1 MYQYPKSLNKL
12 IEILSKLPGVGPKSA
27 ERIAL
32 YILRAKEDFID
43 ELILG
48 IKNLKKNVKTCKIC
62 FNLTENDD
70 ICSICKDDT
79 RDKRLVIV
87 VEDVKDLIRIESL
100 GQYRG
105 LYHILGGHISTS
117 QGLGIEHLTIDS
129 LEERVKSGEIEEV
142 IFALSP
148 QWEGDITKEYI
159 KKILKKYNIKMSS
172 LARGISGATYL
183 ESIDDSSLLQ
193 ALLDRKEEK

>member
-1 MYQYPKSLNKL
+1 MYQYPKSLSKL
-12 IEILSKLPGVGPKSA
+12 IEILSKLPGIGPKSA

-32 YILRAKEDFID
+32 FLLRTKEDLID
-43 ELILG
+43 ELIAN
-48 IKNLKKNVKTCKIC
+48 IRNLRKNVKTCKIC
-62 FNLTENDD
+62 FNLTENED
-70 ICSICKDDT
+70 ICSICKDSS
-79 RDKRLVIV
+79 RDKSTILV

-100 GQYRG
+100 GYYKG
-105 LYHILGGHISTS
+105 TYHILGGHISSS

-129 LEERVKSGEIEEV
+129 LEERVRSEEVKEV

-159 KKILKKYNIKMSS
+159 KKILKKYNIKISS

-183 ESIDDSSLLQ
+183 ESIDDSSLIQ

>member
-12 IEILSKLPGVGPKSA
+12 IEILSKLPGIGPKSA

-32 YILRAKEDFID
+32 YILRTKEDFIE

-79 RDKRLVIV
+79 RDKKLIIV
-87 VEDVKDLIRIESL
+87 VEDIKDLIRIESL

>member
-12 IEILSKLPGVGPKSA
+12 IEILSHLPGIGPKSA

-32 YILRAKEDFID
+32 FLLRTKDEFIE

-48 IKNLKKNVKTCKIC
+48 IKNLKKNVKTCKVC

-70 ICSICKDDT
+70 TCSICKDNT
-79 RDKRLVIV
+79 RDKFTILV

-100 GQYRG
+100 GYYKG
-105 LYHILGGHISTS
+105 VYHVLGGHISTS

-129 LEERVKSGEIEEV
+129 LEERVKSGEVKEI

-159 KKILKKYNIKMSS
+159 KKILKKYNIKISS
-172 LARGISGATYL
+172 LARGISGATYF
-183 ESIDDSSLLQ
+183 ESIDDSSLIQ
-193 ALLDRKEEK
+193 ALIDRKEEK

>member
-12 IEILSKLPGVGPKSA
+12 IEILSKLPGIGPKSA

-32 YILRAKEDFID
+32 YILRSKDEFIE
-43 ELILG
+43 ELMLG
-48 IKNLKKNVKTCKIC
+48 INNLRKNVKICKIC

-70 ICSICKDDT
+70 VCSICRDET
-79 RDKRLVIV
+79 RDKKTILV

-100 GQYRG
+100 EQYKG
-105 LYHILGGHISTS
+105 LYHILGGHISTT
-117 QGLGIEHLTIDS
+117 QGLGTEHLTIDS
-129 LEERVKSGEIEEV
+129 LEERVKSGKIEEV

-148 QWEGDITKEYI
+148 QWEGDLTKEYI
-159 KKILKKYNIKMSS
+159 KKILKKYNIKMTS
-172 LARGISGATYL
+172 LARGVSGASYI

>member
-1 MYQYPKSLNKL
+1 MYQYPKSLSKL
-12 IEILSKLPGVGPKSA
+12 IEILSKLPGIGPKSA

-32 YILRAKEDFID
+32 FLLRSKD
-43 ELILG
+43 ELIEDLVLN
-48 IKNLKKNVKTCKIC
+48 IKNLRLNVKTCKIC

-70 ICSICKDDT
+70 TCSICKDVT
-79 RDKRLVIV
+79 RDKSTILV
-87 VEDVKDLIRIESL
+87 VEDIKDLIRIESL
-100 GQYRG
+100 GFYKG
-105 LYHILGGHISTS
+105 IYHVLGGHISTS
-117 QGLGIEHLTIDS
+117 QGLGIEHLTINH
-129 LEERVKSGEIEEV
+129 LEERIKSGEIKEV

-159 KKILKKYNIKMSS
+159 KKILKKYEVKLSS
-172 LARGISGATYL
+172 LARGVSGSTYL